1 MSILRGSS
9 SDALDYASSVTSR
22 SSIMS
27 SHMSSHLTNISSI
40 HIRPFQGVT
49 QLRKALD
56 TLYDAIKRGSS
67 SMEYLA
73 IQRVNQ
79 SALEDIDNK
88 LNRHVK
94 ICYFQE
100 EELLIIKYM
109 PSAAHE
115 FTAREIHNRIREK
128 ILLMG
133 TARNE
138 LVSFGSCRYHGA
150 HSSKEADEAFVP
162 RFVRNKEDDWP
173 TLVIEVGR
181 SESLSQLRQDVRWW
195 LIESKG
201 DVKIALLVSIK
212 KASSILLIEKWE
224 LGAASL
230 DRSGPLI
237 RSAAINSIGEPEVV
251 QSVEVTSTET
261 MGDSLVLE
269 FNKLFL
275 RAAIPPETDLIFAD
289 QELEVMAAGLLSLK

>member
-1 MSILRGSS
+1 
-9 SDALDYASSVTSR
+9 
-22 SSIMS
+22 
-27 SHMSSHLTNISSI
+27 
-40 HIRPFQGVT
+40 
-49 QLRKALD
+49 
-56 TLYDAIKRGSS
+56 
-67 SMEYLA
+67 MEYLA
-73 IQRVNQ
+73 ILRVNKD
-79 SALEDIDNK
+79 ALEDIDTK

-100 EELLIIKYM
+100 EELLIVKYM

-115 FTAREIHNRIREK
+115 FTARKFHNKILEK

-133 TARNE
+133 TSSDE
-138 LVSFGSCRYHGA
+138 LVSFGSRRYRGA
-150 HSSKEADEAFVP
+150 NSSKEADEVFVP
-162 RFVRNKEDDWP
+162 DFVRNKKDDWP

-201 DVKIALLVSIK
+201 DVKIALLMSIK

-224 LGAASL
+224 LGAAPL
-230 DRSGPLI
+230 GRPGPVT

-251 QSVEVTSTET
+251 QIVEVTSTGT
-261 MGDSLVLE
+261 TGGPLVLE

-289 QELEVMAAGLLSLK
+289 QELEVMAAKILSLD

>member
-1 MSILRGSS
+1 
-9 SDALDYASSVTSR
+9 
-22 SSIMS
+22 
-27 SHMSSHLTNISSI
+27 
-40 HIRPFQGVT
+40 
-49 QLRKALD
+49 
-56 TLYDAIKRGSS
+56 
-67 SMEYLA
+67 MEYLA
-73 IQRVNQ
+73 IQRVNI
-79 SALEDIDNK
+79 SALEDIDNM

-100 EELLIIKYM
+100 EELLIVKYM

-115 FTAREIHNRIREK
+115 FTAREFHNIILVK
-128 ILLMG
+128 ILSMG
-133 TARNE
+133 TDRNE
-138 LVSFGSCRYHGA
+138 LVSFGSRRYHGA
-150 HSSKEADEAFVP
+150 HSSKEADEVFVP
-162 RFVRNKEDDWP
+162 DSVRNKEDDWP

-224 LGAASL
+224 LGVAPL
-230 DRSGPLI
+230 GRSGPVT
-237 RSAAINSIGEPEVV
+237 RSAAINSIGEPKVV
-251 QSVEVTSTET
+251 QIVEVTSTGT
-261 MGDSLVLE
+261 TGGQLVLE

-289 QELEVMAAGLLSLK
+289 QELEVVAAKLLSLK